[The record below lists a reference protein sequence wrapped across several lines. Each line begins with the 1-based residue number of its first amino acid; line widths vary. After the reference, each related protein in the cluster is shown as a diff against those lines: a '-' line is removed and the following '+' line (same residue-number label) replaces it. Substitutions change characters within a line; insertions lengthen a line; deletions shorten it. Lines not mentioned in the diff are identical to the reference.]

1 MEDAAKESA
10 ANYEKRRARLRGP
23 KADFANKSS
32 SLNASP
38 LAFEK
43 SIGQRKGESIE
54 SPNNEAKLGQRIQE
68 VADRHG
74 LTIFKLLSD
83 LSPRLADF
91 ERDSG
96 IKVAGFGRYGRAF
109 RHQDSKSNI
118 SAARFAA
125 SFLGVFRKKV
135 GLVSAADRK
144 SLPFDGLLSPDDTNT
159 IIIVLAIER
168 EESVT
173 G

>member
-74 LTIFKLLSD
+74 LTILSYYPIYPHGLPTLKEILESRLQD
-83 LSPRLADF
+83 SVDMVVPFGIKTRRAIFLPPDSSPRS
-91 ERDSG
+91 DS
-96 IKVAGFGRYGRAF
+96 F
-109 RHQDSKSNI
+109 SKSV
-118 SAARFAA
+118 
-125 SFLGVFRKKV
+125 LGW
-135 GLVSAADRK
+135 
-144 SLPFDGLLSPDDTNT
+144 
-159 IIIVLAIER
+159 
-168 EESVT
+168 
-173 G
+173 